1 MDSELQIALIGAG
14 IAAVVLVV
22 GYNKWQER
30 RHRREAERAFK
41 SDHRDVLLEPR
52 EEPSAGERRE
62 PGIGGA
68 DDEPRRF
75 SEAPVKRSAPELPRL
90 LDPRA
95 DCVIRLETI
104 EALEVGRVWAI
115 QAEQLAGL
123 GKPVYWFGFNDAEN
137 VWQPIGPDS
146 TGACH
151 WFCAAL
157 QLVNRQGSIGETDFM
172 RFSGGVQRVAD
183 ALMSLPPALPPRGE
197 TLRNATELDRF
208 CADVDVQ
215 IGINVVSRDGQ
226 FEGRAIHAVAEKHG
240 LRLGADGAYHMV
252 DGEHSVFTVAN
263 LESGRFSPESLKG
276 LVTRGLT
283 LVIDVPRV
291 SNGGAAF
298 DRMMKMATTLAGELG
313 GDVVD
318 DNRAPFGAEAAAI
331 IRGQIGQFQSRM
343 ADHDIPA
350 GSPLALRLFSV

>member
-1 MDSELQIALIGAG
+1 MVPAG
-14 IAAVVLVV
+14 RAGGV
-22 GYNKWQER
+22 GI
-30 RHRREAERAFK
+30 
-41 SDHRDVLLEPR
+41 EPR
-52 EEPSAGERRE
+52 A
-62 PGIGGA
+62 
-68 DDEPRRF
+68 
-75 SEAPVKRSAPELPRL
+75 
-90 LDPRA
+90 
-95 DCVIRLETI
+95 
-104 EALEVGRVWAI
+104 
-115 QAEQLAGL
+115 
-123 GKPVYWFGFNDAEN
+123 
-137 VWQPIGPDS
+137 
-146 TGACH
+146 
-151 WFCAAL
+151 
-157 QLVNRQGSIGETDFM
+157 
-172 RFSGGVQRVAD
+172 
-183 ALMSLPPALPPRGE
+183 E

-215 IGINVVSRDGQ
+215 IGVNVVARDGQ

-291 SNGGAAF
+291 ANGGAAF